1 MTRRR
6 TGTTRPAAPGRSAV
20 LTAVLGA
27 LVVGC
32 APPEPAASDAAASA
46 PAAVSGV
53 ADGSDAIGGTLR
65 VGLGAEPISIDPRLV
80 LDDAGEL
87 VARALFEGLVDV
99 GPSGGVVPAG
109 AASWRRSA
117 DGTEYRFTLRRATFH
132 DGRPVTAQDHADA
145 LLAALDPERPP
156 YGREGLLEGLR
167 GAVAVAE
174 DGSRVRGGPR
184 DVLAAGGVEVA
195 GTWELVLRLEA
206 PDPRLLHA
214 LTDVALAPIP
224 PGADEDPDFAGLPIG
239 NGPFRLLE
247 PRGTDGFLRLVAVRD
262 HHRAPRVD
270 ELLLQFTPEDVD
282 GEQRWTDLAAGR
294 LQIARIGPAHRDDAL
309 AALGRAVPTPPG
321 PTTGL
326 HGGATAA
333 VYAYAFDVTAAPFDD
348 VRLRRAIAAA
358 VDRRAVAAAVGP
370 SALPAS
376 RLLPD
381 RLVGTPAGAA
391 ATPPCAHCDV
401 DAVLAAELFAAWSAD
416 TGAVLPV
423 PLTLTYPRRS
433 DHAAVAEVI
442 AEQLEATLDVRVSLR
457 ALDLAGFTAA
467 VEAGE
472 APLFRP
478 ALRATLG
485 GWAAVSSL
493 LDPALRSSARRSEAG
508 TGWGDGASDALLDR
522 LRAGPDPA
530 AAAALDARLTDEAVV
545 LPLFWLQQ
553 DLVVAP
559 SVRGFALDPTGRW
572 WPERV
577 GLG

>member
-1 MTRRR
+1 M
-6 TGTTRPAAPGRSAV
+6 
-20 LTAVLGA
+20 
-27 LVVGC
+27 
-32 APPEPAASDAAASA
+32 
-46 PAAVSGV
+46 SGV

-65 VGLGAEPISIDPRLV
+65 VGLGAEPVSIDPRLV

-174 DGSRVRGGPR
+174 DGSRVRGGPQ

-358 VDRRAVAAAVGP
+358 V
-370 SALPAS
+370 
-376 RLLPD
+376 
-381 RLVGTPAGAA
+381 
-391 ATPPCAHCDV
+391 
-401 DAVLAAELFAAWSAD
+401 E
-416 TGAVLPV
+416 
-423 PLTLTYPRRS
+423 
-433 DHAAVAEVI
+433 
-442 AEQLEATLDVRVSLR
+442 
-457 ALDLAGFTAA
+457 
-467 VEAGE
+467 
-472 APLFRP
+472 
-478 ALRATLG
+478 
-485 GWAAVSSL
+485 
-493 LDPALRSSARRSEAG
+493 
-508 TGWGDGASDALLDR
+508 
-522 LRAGPDPA
+522 
-530 AAAALDARLTDEAVV
+530 
-545 LPLFWLQQ
+545 
-553 DLVVAP
+553 
-559 SVRGFALDPTGRW
+559 
-572 WPERV
+572 
-577 GLG
+577 